1 MANRLKIYACSGIG
15 SASKNTYDYWT
26 DNTNTI
32 NNTQAVNL
40 LLSRINLLY
49 SSVMYLEMSK
59 AQLLE
64 CLNAIDLYVVCLDAA
79 EKYAN
84 HYTKLEKAGRVIGTM
99 LSQGYFNSGSLDNK
113 ERDLRLDELIGLFE
127 DAMDENGQCE
137 LATDEFLNWWSND
150 IVALNKIGLSK
161 EDRTIVEDTLRS
173 TPVSVGDADINWESI
188 PDLNKYLSDASE
200 YFLYTYFT
208 DEQIEKLP
216 RLFKSKRRTQNDI
229 YRYCKKLYTDANGR
243 EEAMQNIIRGKII
256 ARYGATPEQVC
267 DDIVRGK
274 RKGIGD
280 GGAITVA
287 TIITIISTI
296 VVPIV
301 IAIITAICEVVKKK
315 NSDKY
320 AAIDQAA
327 LDGGIPSQYDF
338 DDSEFYTG
346 NSSTKAGFSLGG
358 NFTYIAIAAIAAL
371 IFWKRN

>member
-15 SASKNTYDYWT
+15 STSKNTYDYWT

-64 CLNAIDLYVVCLDAA
+64 CLNTIDLYVVCLDAA

-127 DAMDENGQCE
+127 DAMDENGECG
-137 LATDEFLNWWSND
+137 LATDEFLNWWGND

-173 TPVSVGDADINWESI
+173 TPVSVGEADINWESI

-216 RLFKSKRRTQNDI
+216 RVFKAKRRTQNDI
-229 YRYCKKLYTDANGR
+229 YRYCKQLYTDANGR

-256 ARYGATPEQVC
+256 SRYGETPEQVC
-267 DDIVRGK
+267 DDIVNG
-274 RKGIGD
+274 RKKVSPVGSLT
-280 GGAITVA
+280 AA
-287 TIITIISTI
+287 QIITIITSI

-327 LDGGIPSQYDF
+327 LDGGVPSQYDF

>member
-59 AQLLE
+59 AELLE

-84 HYTKLEKAGRVIGTM
+84 HYTKLEKAGQVIGTM
-99 LSQGYFNSGSLDNK
+99 LSQGQFSSGSLDNK
-113 ERDLRLDELIGLFE
+113 ERDLHLDELIGWFE
-127 DAMDENGQCE
+127 DAMDKDGQYG
-137 LATDEFLNWWSND
+137 LATDEFLNWWGND

-208 DEQIEKLP
+208 DEQIKKLP
-216 RLFKSKRRTQNDI
+216 RVFKAKRRTQNDI
-229 YRYCKKLYTDANGR
+229 YRYCKQLYTDANGR

-274 RKGIGD
+274 RKVSPIGA
-280 GGAITVA
+280 AITVA

-338 DDSEFYTG
+338 DDSEFYKG

>member
-1 MANRLKIYACSGIG
+1 MANKLKIYACSGIG
-15 SASKNTYDYWT
+15 NTSKNTYDYWT

-49 SSVMYLEMSK
+49 SSVMYLEMGK
-59 AQLLE
+59 AQLLD
-64 CLNAIDLYVVCLDAA
+64 CLNTIDLYVVCLDAA

-127 DAMDENGQCE
+127 DAMDKNGQYGS
-137 LATDEFLNWWSND
+137 ATDEFLNWWSND

-173 TPVSVGDADINWESI
+173 TPVSVGEADINWESI

-208 DEQIEKLP
+208 DEQIETLP
-216 RLFKSKRRTQNDI
+216 RVFRAKRRTQNDI
-229 YRYCKKLYTDANGR
+229 YRYCKQLYTDANGR

-256 ARYGATPEQVC
+256 SRYGETPEQVC
-267 DDIVRGK
+267 DDIVRGR
-274 RKGIGD
+274 RKVSPIGA
-280 GGAITVA
+280 AISVA
-287 TIITIISTI
+287 TIITIISSI

-320 AAIDQAA
+320 AAIDKAA
-327 LDGGIPSQYDF
+327 LDGGVPSQYDF

>member
-59 AQLLE
+59 AELLE

-79 EKYAN
+79 QKFAN

-99 LSQGYFNSGSLDNK
+99 ISQGQFNSGSLDNK
-113 ERDLRLDELIGLFE
+113 ERDLHLDELIGWFE
-127 DAMDENGQCE
+127 DAMDKDGQYV
-137 LATDEFLNWWSND
+137 LATDEFLNWWGND

-216 RLFKSKRRTQNDI
+216 RVFKAKRRTQNDI

-274 RKGIGD
+274 RKVSPIGA
-280 GGAITVA
+280 AITVA

-371 IFWKRN
+371 IFW

>member
-15 SASKNTYDYWT
+15 STSKNTYDYWT

-49 SSVMYLEMSK
+49 SSVLYLEMST
-59 AQLLE
+59 AELLE

-84 HYTKLEKAGRVIGTM
+84 HYTKLEKAGKVIGTM

-137 LATDEFLNWWSND
+137 LATDEFLNWWSKD
-150 IVALNKIGLSK
+150 IIALNKIGLSK

-216 RLFKSKRRTQNDI
+216 RVFKAKRRTQNDI
-229 YRYCKKLYTDANGR
+229 YRYCKQLYTDANGR

-256 ARYGATPEQVC
+256 SRYGATPEQVC
-267 DDIVRGK
+267 DDIVSGR
-274 RKGIGD
+274 RKDSPVGSLT
-280 GGAITVA
+280 AA
-287 TIITIISTI
+287 EIITIISSI

-301 IAIITAICEVVKKK
+301 IAVITAICEVVKKK

-338 DDSEFYTG
+338 DDSEFYLG
-346 NSSTKAGFSLGG
+346 SSSTKAGFSLGG

>member
-15 SASKNTYDYWT
+15 STSKNTYDYWT

-49 SSVMYLEMSK
+49 SSVMYLEMSR

-84 HYTKLEKAGRVIGTM
+84 HYTKLEKAGQVIGTM
-99 LSQGYFNSGSLDNK
+99 LSQGQFSSGSLDNK
-113 ERDLRLDELIGLFE
+113 ERDLHLDELIGWFE
-127 DAMDENGQCE
+127 DAMGKDGQYV
-137 LATDEFLNWWSND
+137 LATDEFLNWWGND

-161 EDRTIVEDTLRS
+161 EDRTIVEDTLHS

-267 DDIVRGK
+267 DDIVNG
-274 RKGIGD
+274 RKKNSPVGSLT
-280 GGAITVA
+280 AA
-287 TIITIISTI
+287 QIITIISTI

-301 IAIITAICEVVKKK
+301 IAIITAICEVIKKK